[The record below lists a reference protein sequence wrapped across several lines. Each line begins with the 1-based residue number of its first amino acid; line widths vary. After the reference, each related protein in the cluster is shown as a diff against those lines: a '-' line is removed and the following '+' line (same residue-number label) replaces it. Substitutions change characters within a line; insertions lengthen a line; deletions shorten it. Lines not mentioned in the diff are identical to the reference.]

1 MTRIDQRTNE
11 KIPVASHL
19 QEDGILI
26 FYSEHSDF
34 VDRVKKSKGT
44 KIITQRLATFL
55 AVRIGVHFLDKYF
68 TKGKD
73 TLDYSTSQ
81 LEDNGDFILKFEA
94 YMQPLINKSINSIV
108 EDES

>member
-1 MTRIDQRTNE
+1 MTRIDQKTQE
-11 KIPVASHL
+11 KIPVSSHL
-19 QEDGILI
+19 QEDGV
-26 FYSEHSDF
+26 FYSEHNDF
-34 VDRVKKSKGT
+34 KSRVRKSKGS

-55 AVRIGVHFLDKYF
+55 GVRIGVHFLDKYF

-81 LEDNGDFILKFEA
+81 LEDNGDFILKFES
-94 YMQPLINKSINSIV
+94 YMQPLINQSINAIA